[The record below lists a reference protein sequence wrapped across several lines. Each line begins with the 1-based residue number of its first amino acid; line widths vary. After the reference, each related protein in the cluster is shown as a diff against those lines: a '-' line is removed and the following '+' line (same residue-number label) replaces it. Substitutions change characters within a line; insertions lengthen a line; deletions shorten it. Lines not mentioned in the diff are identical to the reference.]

1 MVIGLLGYG
10 TVGGGVFK
18 LASARTD
25 MTVKYVLDLREIPEL
40 GEKLVHDF
48 QTIVQDAEVDTVVEV
63 LGGLHP
69 SYEFVSAALKA
80 GKNVITANKHLV
92 CHYFTELTELAKQ
105 NGVALRCTAAAGG
118 GIPWLYNLERA
129 KRLDKILSVSG
140 IMNGTTNYI
149 MDTML
154 HNPVSFD
161 SVLKEAQALG
171 YAEAN
176 PSADIDGWD
185 IQRKLI
191 ISANIAFE
199 SLLSEEDVP
208 TFGIR
213 TVTDRDIAAF
223 SSQNRV
229 CKLIAT
235 GELTENGV
243 AAYVEPTLV
252 AATEPESAVPSNYN
266 LITFVGEN
274 VGRLSFF
281 GQGAGRFPTAYN
293 VVQDCIDVAGGVKAF
308 YSTQMHPITVDNAG
322 AVHPYY
328 VRFAGQ
334 DPWLDEIKSG
344 ELGEGIVT
352 RPVSAEQMHRWV
364 AGALK
369 IDPTCFIAGIKEGES

>member
-1 MVIGLLGYG
+1 MVIGLLGFG

-18 LASARTD
+18 LAEARTD

-40 GEKLVHDF
+40 GDKLVHTFD
-48 QTIVQDAEVDTVVEV
+48 TIVNDPEVDTVVEV
-63 LGGLHP
+63 LGGIHP

-80 GKNVITANKHLV
+80 GKNVITANKYLV
-92 CHYFTELTELAKQ
+92 CHYFTELTTLAKE

-171 YAEAN
+171 YAEAD

-199 SLLSEEDVP
+199 SLLSEADVP

-223 SSQNRV
+223 SSKNLV

-235 GELTENGV
+235 GIKTEAGV

-252 AATEPESAVPSNYN
+252 ASTEPESAVPSNFN
-266 LITFVGEN
+266 LITFEGEN

-293 VVQDCIDVAGGVKAF
+293 VVQDCIDVVNGVTSF
-308 YSTQMHPITVDNAG
+308 YSTSMQPVAVDNG
-322 AVHPYY
+322 SAVHAYY
-328 VRFAGQ
+328 VRYAGN
-334 DPWLDEIKSG
+334 DAWLDEIKDSDW
-344 ELGEGIVT
+344 GEGILT
-352 RPVSAEQMHRWV
+352 KPVSVAQMHQWAANALNSDPNCFF
-364 AGALK
+364 AGVK
-369 IDPTCFIAGIKEGES
+369 